1 MIIRKVVRRINDNLN
16 DFSFVDKS
24 ESHRINRL
32 KLSVFLRE
40 QCFL

>member
-24 ESHRINRL
+24 DESQD
-32 KLSVFLRE
+32 K
-40 QCFL
+40 